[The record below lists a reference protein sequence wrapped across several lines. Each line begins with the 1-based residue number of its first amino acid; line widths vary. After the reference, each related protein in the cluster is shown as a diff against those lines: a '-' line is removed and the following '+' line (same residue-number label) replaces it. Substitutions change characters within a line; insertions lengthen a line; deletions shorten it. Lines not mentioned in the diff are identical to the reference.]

1 MPELVGVENVQSSG
15 WTGQW
20 FSSQRAHTEILYM
33 RWDYRGF
40 DDHAIRH
47 DKRSTLWREYLQR
60 DGRVEFLPSFCGT
73 DYRGRSIHM
82 TELATDIPFGVN
94 LADYIPQKIVAL
106 QQYIAL
112 HSPWGNVPPPVALD
126 YEAAVHDDEQ
136 GNAAE
141 IVE

>member
-1 MPELVGVENVQSSG
+1 
-15 WTGQW
+15 
-20 FSSQRAHTEILYM
+20 
-33 RWDYRGF
+33 
-40 DDHAIRH
+40 
-47 DKRSTLWREYLQR
+47 
-60 DGRVEFLPSFCGT
+60 
-73 DYRGRSIHM
+73 M

-94 LADYIPQKIVAL
+94 LADYNIPQKIVAL

-136 GNAAE
+136 GNAAD